1 MHLLGI
7 AHLSNREV
15 MHLIIR
21 LDDYRKKK
29 KRKNEFLMVNIPI
42 FSRITIEDG
51 KLIGV
56 LENGQKIVIESSEQ
70 EKER

>member
-1 MHLLGI
+1 
-7 AHLSNREV
+7 

-56 LENGQKIVIESSEQ
+56 LESGQKIVIESSEQ
-70 EKER
+70 EEER

>member
-1 MHLLGI
+1 
-7 AHLSNREV
+7 

-29 KRKNEFLMVNIPI
+29 KGKNEFLMVNIPI

>member
-1 MHLLGI
+1 
-7 AHLSNREV
+7 
-15 MHLIIR
+15 MHLIVR

-56 LENGQKIVIESSEQ
+56 LESGQKIVIESSEQ
-70 EKER
+70 EEER

>member
-1 MHLLGI
+1 
-7 AHLSNREV
+7 